1 MPVIDQIKHFIRHG
15 KQAKQKGQYDIQGAA
30 NSVDKKAD
38 VNKETN
44 NNDFPKDNDFNT
56 ATVVEQIVAEEREE
70 KGKLPVYPG
79 LERYQLIEKM
89 GEGAFSNV
97 YNAIDKATGQKVA
110 IKIVRKRD
118 FKESATHLHKDL
130 KKKPK
135 MTEQHANILKEV
147 RIMRQLN
154 HPSIISLYSFS
165 ESNDYY
171 YLVLELME
179 GGELFN
185 QIVKLTYFSENLS
198 RHVIVQVAEGIRYLH
213 EEKGIVHRDIKPENL
228 LFTPIPITPFNVP
241 PPPPIPGDEPK
252 VPEGEFIPGVGGGG
266 IGRVK
271 IADFGLSKVVWDQ
284 HTKTPCGTVG
294 YTAPEIVKDER
305 YSKSVDIWAL
315 GCVLYTMLCGFP
327 PFYDESIPV
336 LSEKVAKGQYSFLS
350 PWWDGISDAAKDLV
364 SHLLEVDPSKRYT
377 IKEFFEHPW
386 VKNEPTQSSPRAPST
401 FNPLATPSSPLQIEE
416 IMSPTTSNVLP
427 FSNPPVLSP
436 GVQQLKDAFDVCYT
450 VHRIEEERARKKMLR
465 KAQPKDLRQQILAR
479 NLGNMN
485 DLDNDEEEEVDNYE
499 RENTEKGLSS
509 KFSDDEDSDTDY
521 MDTSD
526 DNYVQNEEGSSSA
539 NLTDFGL
546 NLDGA
551 TLLGRRRREIE
562 VRG

>member
-15 KQAKQKGQYDIQGAA
+15 KHAKQKGHYDIQGAA
-30 NSVDKKAD
+30 NSVDRKA
-38 VNKETN
+38 NKES
-44 NNDFPKDNDFNT
+44 NNDFNK

-70 KGKLPVYPG
+70 KNKLPVYPG
-79 LERYQLIEKM
+79 LEKYQLIEKM

-97 YNAIDKATGQKVA
+97 YNAVDKVTGQKVA

-213 EEKGIVHRDIKPENL
+213 EEKGVVHRDIKPENL
-228 LFTPIPITPFNVP
+228 LFSPIPVIPSKVP

-252 VPEGEFIPGVGGGG
+252 VPEGEFTPGVGGGG

-350 PWWDGISDAAKDLV
+350 PWWDGISDSAKDLV

-386 VKNEPTQSSPRAPST
+386 VKNESEPQPSQPSPQAPST
-401 FNPLATPSSPLQIEE
+401 FNPLAMPASPLQIEE
-416 IMSPTTSNVLP
+416 IMSPTTPNIPLSK
-427 FSNPPVLSP
+427 PPVLSP
-436 GVQQLKDAFDVCYT
+436 GFQQLKDAFDVCYT
-450 VHRIEEERARKKMLR
+450 VLR
-465 KAQPKDLRQQILAR
+465 
-479 NLGNMN
+479 
-485 DLDNDEEEEVDNYE
+485 
-499 RENTEKGLSS
+499 S
-509 KFSDDEDSDTDY
+509 KFSDDDDSDTDY

-526 DNYVQNEEGSSSA
+526 DHNVQNEGNSSPA
-539 NLTDFGL
+539 NLSDFGL

-551 TLLGRRRREIE
+551 TLLGRRRRDIE
-562 VRG
+562 VKG